1 MDPNETQGAPAP
13 APPPAAPRGLPKA
26 RRETK
31 TLELSNG
38 AVFAYREPCGRD
50 MERAAIAADGA
61 GDFATAVALLAQ
73 VATVDGV
80 TIPYEE
86 YMEITAPEL
95 NRLIGA
101 VLGND
106 PASDPETSYA

>member
-1 MDPNETQGAPAP
+1 ETNETRGTPAP
-13 APPPAAPRGLPKA
+13 AAPPAAPRGLPKA

-50 MERAAIAADGA
+50 MERAAMAAQGG
-61 GDFATAVALLAQ
+61 GDFAAAVALIAQ
-73 VATVDGV
+73 VGTVDDV
-80 TIPYEE
+80 SLPYEE
-86 YMEITAPEL
+86 YMELTASEL

-106 PASDPETSYA
+106 PASDPATSSV